1 MKKRKLLRTF
11 LLFLAS
17 ALVVTATA
25 SVYNLLY
32 METAQI
38 TAETAKIQFVNA
50 ADSAAAGATIGMNGT
65 YVSFNSM
72 TGWPN
77 ATSVYEAAIGIRN
90 FDIITRTIELKFV
103 SWSGNTNNIDYI
115 TVVVRDSA
123 GGNQRGQAINVG
135 TPGSTTG
142 SINIQASETLVV
154 EWNIKWKAGA
164 SATDSVT
171 VTLQLVVIG
180 E

>member
-1 MKKRKLLRTF
+1 MEKRKLLRIF

-17 ALVVTATA
+17 TLVVTATA

-32 METAQI
+32 IETSQI

-50 ADSAAAGATIGMNGT
+50 ADSSAAGASIGTNGT

-72 TGWPN
+72 AGWPN
-77 ATSVYEAAIGIRN
+77 ATRVYEAAVGIQN
-90 FDIITRTIELKFV
+90 LDSTARTIELKFV
-103 SWSGNTNNIDYI
+103 SWSGNTNNIDFI

-123 GGNQRGQAINVG
+123 GGNQRGQVINVG
-135 TPGSTTG
+135 TSGSTTG

-154 EWNIKWKAGA
+154 EWNIKWKAGTP
-164 SATDSVT
+164 ATDSVT
-171 VTLQLVVIG
+171 VTLQLVVTG

>member
-1 MKKRKLLRTF
+1 MKKRKLLRVF

-32 METAQI
+32 METSQI

-50 ADSAAAGATIGMNGT
+50 ADSSAAGATIGTNGT
-65 YVSFNSM
+65 YVSFNNM
-72 TGWPN
+72 AGWPN
-77 ATSVYEAAIGIRN
+77 ATRVYEAAIGIQN
-90 FDIITRTIELKFV
+90 LDSTSRTIELKFV

-123 GGNQRGQAINVG
+123 GGNQRGQVINVG
-135 TPGSTTG
+135 ASGSTTG

-171 VTLQLVVIG
+171 ITLQLVVTG